1 MNIKNRLKKMESGL
15 QLDSDFYRCERD
27 VLFKVVPRDEN
38 SEPPPEICDA
48 CHKEIS
54 LRFTTF
60 NFNNNIETKLL
71 LPKIIEPRTDFTRE
85 EFEAFEAQH
94 TISRHRTYEEFL
106 EEQKQI

>member
-1 MNIKNRLKKMESGL
+1 MESGL
-15 QLDSDFYRCERD
+15 QLDSDFCRCDKEL
-27 VLFKVVPRDEN
+27 VIKVEPR
-38 SEPPPEICDA
+38 SETGETKLPEICDA

-60 NFNNNIETKLL
+60 NFNNNIQTQLL
-71 LPKIIEPRTDFTRE
+71 LPKIIEPRADFTRE
-85 EFEAFEAQH
+85 EFEAFEAEH